1 MCSGPSPI
9 IKCKNA
15 RPPDTLLAA
24 KRYDCITGV
33 DKESVRAVPPFR
45 NENPPRPQPAS
56 PYVVSAGGACCW
68 PFCCAPPC
76 CRSPGCCPP
85 FCCSSACRQ
94 ANGGAAWSRERRA
107 WHARRREKANGR
119 CAQRTNAPRQ
129 YLPAARLHTG
139 GGAEPH
145 RATPFPPFRT
155 EARACS
161 SVGQSVGFRY
171 RRSGVRLLHAYPD
184 ERRRARGLSAFCI
197 LAASPLKSFINGP
210 SLMDPKSPSS

>member
-1 MCSGPSPI
+1 MVPLLTTQCEICPR
-9 IKCKNA
+9 N
-15 RPPDTLLAA
+15 PDTIFPV
-24 KRYDCITGV
+24 KRYDCITDV
-33 DKESVRAVPPFR
+33 DKGSVTRCAPHFGMR
-45 NENPPRPQPAS
+45 TSPRPQPAS

-119 CAQRTNAPRQ
+119 CVQRTNAPRQ

-155 EARACS
+155 ETRACS

-171 RRSGVRLLHAYPD
+171 RRSGIRLLRTQMNVEGLAAL
-184 ERRRARGLSAFCI
+184 RRFVCI
-197 LAASPLKSFINGP
+197 LAASPLESCINGP